1 MIGSQAALTE
11 AISDTLKSY

>member
-11 AISDTLKSY
+11 ATICQTH